1 MCTTCES
8 IAKSNGA
15 LHRNVPQTGV
25 EAIGA
30 DAQVFRPAVDVER
43 IQAIARELLEAIG
56 EDVNREGLRDTPR
69 RFAKWWAEFIDYNPG
84 TLDTV
89 FEVEQTD
96 QMVVVSGMKVWTLCE
111 HHLLPFW
118 ANISIGYIASTK
130 LLGLSKFARIAHK
143 HAHRLQVQE
152 RLIVGIA
159 DELQDILE
167 TPNVAVLAEG
177 EHLCMTMR
185 GIQTPALMK
194 SSVMRGVFLDKAEA
208 RAEFLSLCRK

>member
-1 MCTTCES
+1 MH
-8 IAKSNGA
+8 GA
-15 LHRNVPQTGV
+15 GIS
-25 EAIGA
+25 AIYP
-30 DAQVFRPAVDVER
+30 DAQVPRVAVDVDR
-43 IQAIARELLEAIG
+43 IEALARELLVAIG
-56 EDVNREGLRDTPR
+56 EDVDREGLRDTPR
-69 RFAKWWAEFIDYNPG
+69 RFAKWWAEFIDYDPG

-89 FEVEQTD
+89 FEIEQTD
-96 QMVVVSGMKVWTLCE
+96 QMVVVSGMKVWALCE

-152 RLIVGIA
+152 RLIAGIA
-159 DELQDILE
+159 DELQEILQ
-167 TPNVAVLAEG
+167 TDNVAVLAEG

-194 SSVMRGVFLDKAEA
+194 SSAMRGVFLSEVAT